1 MFRKARLLMA
11 GMVLIASLGVNS
23 CYCLAEEIEQT
34 EEVKQVEKEEQEVL
48 KLEEVVVTG
57 TKTERKLK
65 DTPVRTEVLTAQD
78 IEDKGAINLYQILE
92 GVPGVRVEQ
101 QCSYCSF
108 TVVRMQGLEAGH
120 VQVLIDGQPIFSGL
134 AGVYG
139 LDQIPASNIERIEI
153 VKGAGSAL
161 YGSSAISGVINIITR
176 KPTSNPELTLKTE
189 WGQHNSNVYSLN
201 ASIAGENKDIMLTA
215 QKSTADEIFVDDE
228 NKAQIDGGVRFT
240 DRVRTDNISIGARV
254 NFYDLTGNDKLSFTG
269 RTINESRKGGEGEGV
284 FENPFAEGSEH
295 IASKRQEVTLGWQK
309 DFDLSNSLGINFAF
323 ATHNRNATNDTFVGD
338 YLATHDDEYPPSN
351 ILHPYMADEN
361 LYVMDICYAHPLGEK
376 NKLLAG
382 VQYNYNNLTEEGMY
396 VNLESSTSYKSE
408 SEKSAT
414 EIGFYI
420 QDEFKPTAKL
430 ELVFG
435 ARYDSHNSED
445 TFAGSAKVGL
455 EDVKVEYDETTINP
469 RCALKYEINPGNILR
484 TSVGTGFRVP
494 YGFSEDLHLCSGSP
508 RVYKSG
514 ELKPEKSVSFNLGW
528 DQIYEEYSLS
538 INFFRTNLEKK
549 ISFAD
554 ADEEVANLGYD
565 YQWENIGDAY
575 TQGIEL
581 GLGIEMIK
589 DFDIDFNFT
598 YTDAQYE
605 DKRDDWE
612 GTTYYDD
619 SQYISRVPQTTA
631 GVKLAYRPEGWSFIW
646 DANYTGSL
654 YIDYCNEEDEVENEI
669 KHTKGFVVNNVK
681 VSKEISE
688 GVILVAG
695 AKNLFDYIQDDKR
708 PADAAFMWAPYT
720 GRIIYGGMEVKF

>member
-1 MFRKARLLMA
+1 MFSKWK
-11 GMVLIASLGVNS
+11 LIMTASILATCLGVNTY
-23 CYCLAEEIEQT
+23 YCLAQEIEQVQ
-34 EEVKQVEKEEQEVL
+34 EIKQAEKEEQEVL

-161 YGSSAISGVINIITR
+161 YGSSAISGVINIITK
-176 KPTSNPELTLKTE
+176 KPTSKPELTLKTQ

-240 DRVRTDNISIGARV
+240 DRVRTDNISVGARV
-254 NFYDLTGNDKLSFTG
+254 NFYELTGNDKLSFSG

-295 IASKRQEVTLGWQK
+295 IATTREEINIGWQK
-309 DFDLSNSLGINFAF
+309 NFELGSRLGINLAF

-338 YLATHDDEYPPSN
+338 YLGTHSDEYPPSN

-361 LYVMDICYAHPLGEK
+361 LYIMDISYAHPLGEK
-376 NKLLAG
+376 NKLLVG

-414 EIGFYI
+414 EIGFYL
-420 QDEFKPTAKL
+420 QDEFKPTDKL

-455 EDVKVEYDETTINP
+455 EDVKVEYDETSINP
-469 RCALKYEINPGNILR
+469 RCALKYEINPGNIIR

-508 RVYKSG
+508 RVYKSS
-514 ELKPEKSVSFNLGW
+514 ELEPEESVSFNLGW
-528 DQIYEEYSLS
+528 DRIDEEYSLS
-538 INFFRTNLEKK
+538 LNFFRTNLEKK

-554 ADEEVANLGYD
+554 ASDEVSQLGYD

-581 GLGIEMIK
+581 GLGIKMIQ
-589 DFDIDFNFT
+589 DFDIDFNFA

-612 GTTYYDD
+612 GTDYYDD
-619 SQYISRVPQTTA
+619 SKYISRVPQTTG
-631 GVKLAYRPEGWSFIW
+631 GVKLAYRPEGWNFIW

-654 YIDYCNEEDEVENEI
+654 YIDYCEDDAMENEI
-669 KHTKGFVVNNVK
+669 KHTEGFVVNNIK

-720 GRIIYGGMEVKF
+720 GRIIYGGMEIKF